1 MPRTNLI
8 ETVVEQFASTYGYH
22 PGGVWSAPGRANLIG
37 EHTDYNLGF
46 VFPFGIDSRTY
57 AAVGLREDR
66 VARVA
71 SAIDGKTYEFNLD
84 ESAAPADLD
93 WAGYPLGVAWV
104 MRGQLRSGFDC
115 YIDSNVPVGAGLSSS
130 AAIECAVATAL
141 NDLFELNLDRKQLA
155 KIGQQAEN
163 KVVGAPTGI
172 MDQMASMLAQR
183 DSAVLIDC
191 RTLDTEVIPLGLQA
205 RGLVIAVIDTGVK
218 HRHADGGYGSR
229 RASCELGAKLMGV
242 ASLRDLT
249 PDDLPRAAQLL
260 DDETFRRVKHIVTEN
275 ERVLAAVAALKSG
288 DMAELGRLL
297 DASHVSMRDDFEI
310 SIDELDVAV
319 LAAREAGAIGARM
332 TGGGFGGAA
341 IALIEQTRLPQLRES
356 VGSSYQQKGYSPANI
371 FLVTPEGGAAR
382 DL

>member
-1 MPRTNLI
+1 MPASDLI
-8 ETVVEQFASTYGYH
+8 EAVIGEFRQTFGYG
-22 PGGVWSAPGRANLIG
+22 PSGVWSAPGRANLIG

-57 AAVGLREDR
+57 AAVSLREDR

-84 ESAAPADLD
+84 EDSAPVDLD

-104 MRGQLRSGFDC
+104 MRDQLRSGFEC

-141 NDLFELNLDRKQLA
+141 NDLNQLNLDRKQLA
-155 KIGQQAEN
+155 QIGQQAEN

-172 MDQMASMLAQR
+172 MDQMASMLAQQ

-191 RTLDTEVIPLGLQA
+191 RTLDTEVISLGLQA

-249 PDDLPRAAQLL
+249 SADLPRAAQLL

-275 ERVLAAVAALKSG
+275 ERVVAAVSALKAG
-288 DMAELGRLL
+288 DMPGLGRLL

-310 SIDELDVAV
+310 SIDELDEAV
-319 LAAREAGAIGARM
+319 LAALDSGAVGARM

-341 IALIEQTRLPQLRES
+341 IALIEQSKLPALRGAVEAR
-356 VGSSYQQKGYSPANI
+356 YLQKGYSPANI
-371 FLVTPEGGAAR
+371 FLVSPESGAAR
-382 DL
+382 DR